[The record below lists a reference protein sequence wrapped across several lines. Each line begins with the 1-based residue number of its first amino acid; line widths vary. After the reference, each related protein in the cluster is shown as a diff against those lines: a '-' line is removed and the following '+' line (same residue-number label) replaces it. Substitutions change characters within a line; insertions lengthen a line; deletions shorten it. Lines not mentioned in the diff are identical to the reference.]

1 MHAVYF
7 LTRVPCKIIPTYDD
21 GGNKLHALW
30 INKHDWLTDARCA
43 RRHSYT
49 LAGGNSGGA
58 AFSPS
63 FSTMVPAPRDIFQSA
78 PERFL
83 RSTSDER
90 AGGRARTPLL
100 IIFPISPM
108 LKHIG
113 ESYDKERARLAA
125 EWHPPFSVG
134 TGDQFR
140 LLIIV
145 AERYGKFTR
154 FFMHRKWISH
164 RTAGW

>member
-1 MHAVYF
+1 MLHF

-21 GGNKLHALW
+21 GGNKLHALR

-58 AFSPS
+58 S
-63 FSTMVPAPRDIFQSA
+63 FSLLNCASA
-78 PERFL
+78 QGYF
-83 RSTSDER
+83 SI
-90 AGGRARTPLL
+90 RARTFSPLDERWASGRAGANA
-100 IIFPISPM
+100 IINHFSYFPDAKTHRRE
-108 LKHIG
+108 LWQG
-113 ESYDKERARLAA
+113 ARPPCCRVT
-125 EWHPPFSVG
+125 PPFSVG

-145 AERYGKFTR
+145 AGRYGKFTR

-164 RTAGW
+164 QTGGW